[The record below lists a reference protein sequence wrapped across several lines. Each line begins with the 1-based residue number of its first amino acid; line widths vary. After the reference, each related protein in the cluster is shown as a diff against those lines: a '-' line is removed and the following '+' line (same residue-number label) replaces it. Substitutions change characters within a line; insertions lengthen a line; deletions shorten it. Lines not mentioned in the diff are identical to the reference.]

1 MADVKFTGL
10 PAGVGI
16 PNNGSLVAISAFD
29 GAATYVSSK
38 YTMTQLKDIVYV
50 MEAEDKIVFDSS
62 GTNKTFAT
70 NGTATYNFDGGVME
84 LSTDASAYGTGAGQL
99 YLSPVLTG
107 GGTFF
112 GADPMFWGFANAD
125 FFNGANAVVPAFA
138 LEWSGVTNS
147 GLSIFSAD
155 NSSNAITGKA
165 ADSNIV
171 LIGGNA
177 NIGNSGVTNSVILG
191 GLGVIADKDDY
202 AFAQNLEVQGGT
214 LNMTAESKITFDST
228 GTNKTFVE
236 NSSGNQ
242 IIMDADLIT
251 ISTDGDTYLEGWL
264 DISPTFADLAYGTD
278 NSEVL
283 LTNFNAKIKVNN
295 VTLIEGTTTGLGFF
309 NATPVA
315 QPTGVAV
322 SAAGIHAALVSLG
335 LITA

>member
-16 PNNGSLVAISAFD
+16 PNNGSLVAISTFD

-62 GTNKTFAT
+62 GTNKVFAQDSVGT
-70 NGTATYNFDGGVME
+70 AKIYFNADGANDVSLGTGIPYDTTPFLSISADDAAIGTGDMDGDIGMYFDSYGVQDRVLMYLRNGVNDAVYFEMLDNRVGNKTSINTSDSFGIIVGGRNGTF
-84 LSTDASAYGTGAGQL
+84 
-99 YLSPVLTG
+99 
-107 GGTFF
+107 
-112 GADPMFWGFANAD
+112 
-125 FFNGANAVVPAFA
+125 
-138 LEWSGVTNS
+138 
-147 GLSIFSAD
+147 
-155 NSSNAITGKA
+155 
-165 ADSNIV
+165 
-171 LIGGNA
+171 
-177 NIGNSGVTNSVILG
+177 NSGVTNSPILG
-191 GLGVIADKDDY
+191 GVGIIANKDDY

-228 GTNKTFVE
+228 GTNKTFVDNGTAE
-236 NSSGNQ
+236 ITFDGGLLAIKADSGYAGGWVEVDSSIASLSFGTSKGDVAVTNV
-242 IIMDADLIT
+242 DASLKF
-251 ISTDGDTYLEGWL
+251 G
-264 DISPTFADLAYGTD
+264 A
-278 NSEVL
+278 
-283 LTNFNAKIKVNN
+283 TNGVQANA
-295 VTLIEGTTTGLGFF
+295 TGLGFF